1 MGRCSVVTAVALS
14 LLLGAATEPSAQ
26 VPHDSTIE
34 LKEELGRRQADLDRA
49 EKRLDDLATELSELE
64 RLVLSS
70 KENLG
75 RAEDLAAQQAAVLYR
90 LTRRGALVRYLL
102 GSDSPVELLRRLG
115 FLRALSLNALEVR
128 RQAGL
133 HLAQLEERLASTLE
147 AQLQTQQLIG
157 RLQDT
162 IQEIASDIVKTGGS
176 KAAAL
181 RSRRQVPRLEPTSW
195 NL

>member
-1 MGRCSVVTAVALS
+1 MGRRFVATLVAFS
-14 LLLGAATEPSAQ
+14 LLLWAATESSAQ
-26 VPHDSTIE
+26 VNSTIE
-34 LKEELGRRQADLDRA
+34 LEEELGRRQADLDRA
-49 EKRLDDLATELSELE
+49 RERLDDLAAEISELE
-64 RLVLSS
+64 SLVLSS
-70 KENLG
+70 KEKLG

-90 LTRRGALVRYLL
+90 LTNRGALVRYLL

-162 IQEIASDIVKTGGS
+162 IQEIASDIAKIAGP
-176 KAAAL
+176 KATAL
-181 RSRRQVPRLEPTSW
+181 RSRSKVPRLEPTNW